1 MILHSKIVGEGDKII
16 VILHGLFGSGDN
28 WKTYA
33 NKLVSQGFCIHLID
47 QRNHGRSFHTDEFN
61 YELLV
66 IDLKNY
72 LDQNNI
78 NDCIL
83 MGHSMGGKTA
93 MNFALKYSEY
103 VSRLIVLDIAPK
115 YYPVHHN
122 KILEALTSLDLDQIS
137 TRKEADQKL
146 TNYIDD
152 SALKNFLLKNLYWV
166 NRNKLAFRF
175 NLLSLKKNISSI
187 GEKVNDNNKFLGKTI
202 FLRGEFSTYVEEKD
216 NIEINML
223 FPESSIITIPKSNH
237 WLHVDNPDHFFS
249 TIMEFIQDK

>member
-1 MILHSKIVGEGDKII
+1 MILHSKIVGEEDKII

-122 KILEALTSLDLDQIS
+122 KILEALTPSEKIEANRSKSEFNDPYMGG
-137 TRKEADQKL
+137 KEIIVK
-146 TNYIDD
+146 
-152 SALKNFLLKNLYWV
+152 
-166 NRNKLAFRF
+166 RF
-175 NLLSLKKNISSI
+175 DESGIAVALLSEVKADGDEWAIY
-187 GEKVNDNNKFLGKTI
+187 
-202 FLRGEFSTYVEEKD
+202 R
-216 NIEINML
+216 EI
-223 FPESSIITIPKSNH
+223 
-237 WLHVDNPDHFFS
+237 
-249 TIMEFIQDK
+249 